1 MEEKKEIHTIYDDDF
16 DIQDVIAEL
25 ARTDAEYHSSSLH
38 DAALSDLYIEA
49 TPEVEG
55 IIRKYRLHAGHP
67 FLSRFKDQ
75 ITGKWCYDFAFLY
88 RAFVEAKRGN

>member
-1 MEEKKEIHTIYDDDF
+1 MEENGNIRTPRDEGF
-16 DIQDVIAEL
+16 DIQNVIAEL
-25 ARTDAEYHSSSLH
+25 ARTDAEYHSSTSH
-38 DAALSDLYIEA
+38 DAALADLYIEA

-88 RAFVEAKRGN
+88 GAFVEAKRGD